1 MRLRD
6 NAMPF
11 DSAAIAF
18 KWRLFARSVAGLGAS
33 ALTLGATSAL
43 ADEGGIGFWLPG
55 SVGSLAA
62 VPGEPGLSWATIY
75 YHNSAD
81 AGAGQEFAQGGEIR
95 AGVDGRADIVLFG
108 PSYAFENPILD
119 GQLSLSALTGIGHS
133 KGTVD
138 ATLTGPNGNTVSG
151 EASDT
156 VTGFAD
162 IFLQATMK
170 WNDGVNNYMAYAMTS
185 LPVGTYEE
193 DRLANLGLGHSAVDG
208 GVGYTYFNPT
218 TGHEFS
224 AIAGL
229 TYNFENEHTDYQ
241 NGIDFH
247 LDVAASQ
254 FLSETLQIGLA
265 GYAYQQLTGDS
276 GSGAVLGDFES
287 RVFGVGPQFGVFF
300 PVGNMQGYFNAK
312 AFYEFEAENR
322 AEGWNAWV
330 TFAVSPAAH
339 QGN

>member
-1 MRLRD
+1 MR
-6 NAMPF
+6 F
-11 DSAAIAF
+11 KSAAAALRWCRFAKLLAAPGAAALAF
-18 KWRLFARSVAGLGAS
+18 AP
-33 ALTLGATSAL
+33 TSSL

-55 SVGSLAA
+55 SQGSLAA

-75 YHNSAD
+75 YHNSAN
-81 AGAGQEFAQGGEIR
+81 AGAGQEFVQGGEIR
-95 AGVDGRADIVLFG
+95 LGVDGRADIVLFG
-108 PSYAFENPILD
+108 PAYAFEDPVLG

-138 ATLTGPNGNTVSG
+138 ATLTGPNGNTISG

-162 IFLQATMK
+162 IFLQATLK
-170 WNDGVNNYMAYAMTS
+170 WNDGVNNYMTYVMTS
-185 LPVGTYEE
+185 LPVGTYDEE
-193 DRLANLGLGHSAVDG
+193 RLANLGLGHSAIDG
-208 GVGYTYFNPT
+208 GLGYTYFNPT

-247 LDVAASQ
+247 LDLAASQ
-254 FLSETLQIGLA
+254 FLSETLHVGIA
-265 GYAYQQLTGDS
+265 GYAYQQVTGDS
-276 GSGAVLGDFES
+276 GSGATLGDFKS
-287 RVFGVGPQFGVFF
+287 RVFGIGPQAGVFF
-300 PVGNMQGYFNAK
+300 PVGNMQGYLNIK
-312 AFYEFEAENR
+312 AFHEFEAENR

-330 TFAVSPAAH
+330 TFAISPAAH
-339 QGN
+339 HGQ